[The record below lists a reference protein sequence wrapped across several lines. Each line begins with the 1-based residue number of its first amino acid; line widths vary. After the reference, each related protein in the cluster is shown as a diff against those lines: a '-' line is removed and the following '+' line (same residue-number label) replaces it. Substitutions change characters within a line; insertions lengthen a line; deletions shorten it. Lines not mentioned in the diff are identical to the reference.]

1 MPGKKENMREPNFT
15 LEGKIALVTGGSKG
29 IGRAIALAFA
39 KAGADIA
46 ITARGIEDLQKVEA
60 EVTTLGQRCVAVA
73 ADLSIDKESE
83 AVHDRVNSELGN
95 IDILVNNA
103 GVGYFVALSDLTYD
117 QFNEVIKL
125 NTWAALH
132 LAQLCYPN
140 MKQMGKGIIINI
152 ASTGGIKP
160 DIFAGSYSASKS
172 ALIMLTKQMACEWG
186 GEGIRSVAICPGLVK
201 TEMAADLVAHREA
214 HGFQN
219 LVNRVG
225 EPEEIAAMALMLA
238 SDAGSYCQGGVYMV
252 DGGSTVNSSW
262 G

>member
-1 MPGKKENMREPNFT
+1 MLKSGFSLKGKT
-15 LEGKIALVTGGSKG
+15 ALITGGSKG

-39 KAGADIA
+39 DAGADIA
-46 ITARGIEDLQKVEA
+46 ITARGVEDLQKVKY
-60 EVTTLGQRCVAVA
+60 EVKTKGQRCFAIG
-73 ADLSIDKESE
+73 ADLSVDGEIEKVYEQ
-83 AVHDRVNSELGN
+83 VKSELSDV
-95 IDILVNNA
+95 DILVNNA
-103 GVGYFVALSDLTYD
+103 GTGYFVALSDLKYT
-117 QFNEVIKL
+117 QFNDVIKL

-132 LAQLCYPN
+132 LSQLCYPD
-140 MKQMGKGIIINI
+140 MKQKGKGVIINI

-160 DIFAGSYSASKS
+160 DIFVGAYSASKS

-186 GEGIRSVAICPGLVK
+186 GEGIRSVAICPGLIR

-238 SDAGSYCQGGVYMV
+238 SEAGSYCQGAVYMV